1 MTTLIVI
8 ICITILL
15 YIFLKNV
22 GAYGRQIVEM
32 LELVHQ
38 WRVRFPPSTLPP
50 VEMGTT
56 YSTVIQMQ
64 KATFTGNIINVK
76 VVDGVKD
83 KYDTF
88 LAVTVACEDSK
99 KNSIRIRYT
108 DNNGMLK
115 ATQNGEDLTGIRVVV
130 HGDIDLTGIR
140 SHYTQDGV
148 NKTLK
153 HPEISLNYAYTERVS
168 TKPAQVAPPKLS
180 ETELEELRAE
190 IEAEEAEEQAELE
203 AAK

>member
-1 MTTLIVI
+1 M
-8 ICITILL
+8 
-15 YIFLKNV
+15 
-22 GAYGRQIVEM
+22 
-32 LELVHQ
+32 ELVRQ
-38 WRVRFPPSTLPP
+38 WGVRFPPSTLPP

-56 YSTVIQMQ
+56 YSTVTQMQ
-64 KATFTGNIINVK
+64 KATFTGNIINTK

-99 KNSIRIRYT
+99 KNSIRIKYT

-190 IEAEEAEEQAELE
+190 IEAEEAEEQAMLE
-203 AAK
+203 AKSDGTVLKELDKAAK

>member
-1 MTTLIVI
+1 
-8 ICITILL
+8 
-15 YIFLKNV
+15 
-22 GAYGRQIVEM
+22 
-32 LELVHQ
+32 
-38 WRVRFPPSTLPP
+38 
-50 VEMGTT
+50 
-56 YSTVIQMQ
+56 MQ

-88 LAVTVACEDSK
+88 LAVTVAAEDSK
-99 KNSIRIRYT
+99 KNSIRIKYT

-115 ATQNGEDLTGIRVVV
+115 AIQNGEDLTGTRVVV

-168 TKPAQVAPPKLS
+168 SRKEEPAKQTLLDEVMQP
-180 ETELEELRAE
+180 ELEEGKGTH
-190 IEAEEAEEQAELE
+190 LE
-203 AAK
+203 KGEVITAK

>member
-1 MTTLIVI
+1 
-8 ICITILL
+8 
-15 YIFLKNV
+15 
-22 GAYGRQIVEM
+22 
-32 LELVHQ
+32 
-38 WRVRFPPSTLPP
+38 
-50 VEMGTT
+50 
-56 YSTVIQMQ
+56 MQ
-64 KATFTGNIINVK
+64 KVTFTGNIINVK
-76 VVDGVKD
+76 VVNGVKD

-99 KNSIRIRYT
+99 KNSIRIKYT

-168 TKPAQVAPPKLS
+168 SRKEEPAKQTLLDEVMQP
-180 ETELEELRAE
+180 ELEEGKGTH
-190 IEAEEAEEQAELE
+190 LE
-203 AAK
+203 NGEVIAAK

>member
-1 MTTLIVI
+1 
-8 ICITILL
+8 
-15 YIFLKNV
+15 
-22 GAYGRQIVEM
+22 M

-56 YSTVIQMQ
+56 YSTVTQMQ
-64 KATFTGNIINVK
+64 KATFTGNIINTK

-99 KNSIRIRYT
+99 KNSIRIKYT

-168 TKPAQVAPPKLS
+168 SKKEEPAKQTLLDEVMQP
-180 ETELEELRAE
+180 ELEE
-190 IEAEEAEEQAELE
+190 

>member
-1 MTTLIVI
+1 
-8 ICITILL
+8 
-15 YIFLKNV
+15 
-22 GAYGRQIVEM
+22 
-32 LELVHQ
+32 
-38 WRVRFPPSTLPP
+38 
-50 VEMGTT
+50 
-56 YSTVIQMQ
+56 MQ

-76 VVDGVKD
+76 SSMVSK
-83 KYDTF
+83 TSMIQF

-99 KNSIRIRYT
+99 KNSIRIKYT

-168 TKPAQVAPPKLS
+168 SKKEEPAEVVQPELVS
-180 ETELEELRAE
+180 EHL
-190 IEAEEAEEQAELE
+190 
-203 AAK
+203 

>member
-1 MTTLIVI
+1 
-8 ICITILL
+8 
-15 YIFLKNV
+15 
-22 GAYGRQIVEM
+22 M
-32 LELVHQ
+32 LELVRQ
-38 WRVRFPPSTLPP
+38 WRVRFPTSTLPP

-64 KATFTGNIINVK
+64 KATITGNIINVK

-99 KNSIRIRYT
+99 KNSIRVKYT

-115 ATQNGEDLTGIRVVV
+115 AVQNGDNLTGLRVVV
-130 HGDIDLTGIR
+130 HGDIDLSPEGIS

-148 NKTLK
+148 NKTRK
-153 HPEISLNYAYTERVS
+153 HPEIKLNYAYTERVS

-190 IEAEEAEEQAELE
+190 IEQEEALEQAELE

>member
-1 MTTLIVI
+1 
-8 ICITILL
+8 
-15 YIFLKNV
+15 
-22 GAYGRQIVEM
+22 
-32 LELVHQ
+32 
-38 WRVRFPPSTLPP
+38 
-50 VEMGTT
+50 
-56 YSTVIQMQ
+56 MQ
-64 KATFTGNIINVK
+64 KATFTGNIINTK

-99 KNSIRIRYT
+99 KNSIRIKYT

-115 ATQNGEDLTGIRVVV
+115 ATQNGEDLTGTRVVV

-168 TKPAQVAPPKLS
+168 SKKEEPAKQTLLDEVMQP
-180 ETELEELRAE
+180 ELEEGKGTH
-190 IEAEEAEEQAELE
+190 LE
-203 AAK
+203 KGEVITAK

>member
-1 MTTLIVI
+1 
-8 ICITILL
+8 
-15 YIFLKNV
+15 
-22 GAYGRQIVEM
+22 
-32 LELVHQ
+32 
-38 WRVRFPPSTLPP
+38 
-50 VEMGTT
+50 
-56 YSTVIQMQ
+56 MQ
-64 KATFTGNIINVK
+64 KATFTGNIINTK

-99 KNSIRIRYT
+99 KNSIRIKYT

-115 ATQNGEDLTGIRVVV
+115 ATQNGEDLTGTRVVV

-168 TKPAQVAPPKLS
+168 SKKEEPAKQTLLNEVMQP
-180 ETELEELRAE
+180 ELEEGKGTH
-190 IEAEEAEEQAELE
+190 LE
-203 AAK
+203 KGEVITAK

>member
-1 MTTLIVI
+1 
-8 ICITILL
+8 
-15 YIFLKNV
+15 
-22 GAYGRQIVEM
+22 
-32 LELVHQ
+32 
-38 WRVRFPPSTLPP
+38 
-50 VEMGTT
+50 
-56 YSTVIQMQ
+56 MQ
-64 KATFTGNIINVK
+64 KATFTGNIINTK

-99 KNSIRIRYT
+99 KNSIRIKYT

-115 ATQNGEDLTGIRVVV
+115 ATQNGEDLTGTRVVV

-140 SHYTQDGV
+140 SHYTQDGA

-168 TKPAQVAPPKLS
+168 SKKEEPAKQTLLNEVMQP
-180 ETELEELRAE
+180 ELEEGKGTH
-190 IEAEEAEEQAELE
+190 LE
-203 AAK
+203 KGEVITAK

>member
-1 MTTLIVI
+1 
-8 ICITILL
+8 
-15 YIFLKNV
+15 
-22 GAYGRQIVEM
+22 
-32 LELVHQ
+32 
-38 WRVRFPPSTLPP
+38 
-50 VEMGTT
+50 
-56 YSTVIQMQ
+56 MQ

-76 VVDGVKD
+76 LATDRNGNIVEPQ
-83 KYDTF
+83 F
-88 LAVTVACEDSK
+88 LNVTVACEDSK
-99 KNSIRIRYT
+99 KNSIRIKYT

-153 HPEISLNYAYTERVS
+153 YPEIGLKYHYTERVS
-168 TKPAQVAPPKLS
+168 SKKEEPAEVVQPELVSSKKEAPAEVVKPEPA
-180 ETELEELRAE
+180 
-190 IEAEEAEEQAELE
+190 

>member
-22 GAYGRQIVEM
+22 GAYGKQIVEM
-32 LELVHQ
+32 LELVRQ
-38 WRVRFPPSTLPP
+38 WRVQFPPSTLPS
-50 VEMGTT
+50 VDMGTT
-56 YSTVIQMQ
+56 QSTVIQMQ

-88 LAVTVACEDSK
+88 LAVTVAAEDSK
-99 KNSIRIRYT
+99 KNSIRIKYT

-115 ATQNGEDLTGIRVVV
+115 ATQNGEDLTGTRVVV

-140 SHYTQDGV
+140 SHYTQDSV

-168 TKPAQVAPPKLS
+168 SRKEEPAEVVTP
-180 ETELEELRAE
+180 EL
-190 IEAEEAEEQAELE
+190 IP
-203 AAK
+203 AK

>member
-1 MTTLIVI
+1 
-8 ICITILL
+8 
-15 YIFLKNV
+15 
-22 GAYGRQIVEM
+22 
-32 LELVHQ
+32 
-38 WRVRFPPSTLPP
+38 
-50 VEMGTT
+50 
-56 YSTVIQMQ
+56 MQ
-64 KATFTGNIINVK
+64 KATFTGNIINTK

-99 KNSIRIRYT
+99 KNSIRIKYT

-115 ATQNGEDLTGIRVVV
+115 ATQNGEDLTGTRVVV

-168 TKPAQVAPPKLS
+168 SRKEEPAKQTLLDEVMQP
-180 ETELEELRAE
+180 ELEEGKGTH
-190 IEAEEAEEQAELE
+190 LE
-203 AAK
+203 KGEVITAK

>member
-1 MTTLIVI
+1 
-8 ICITILL
+8 
-15 YIFLKNV
+15 
-22 GAYGRQIVEM
+22 
-32 LELVHQ
+32 
-38 WRVRFPPSTLPP
+38 
-50 VEMGTT
+50 MGTT

-88 LAVTVACEDSK
+88 LAVTVAAEDSK
-99 KNSIRIRYT
+99 KNSIRIKYT

-168 TKPAQVAPPKLS
+168 SKSVPSTVSSKDDLDDLKL
-180 ETELEELRAE
+180 
-190 IEAEEAEEQAELE
+190 EEAEEQAQLE
-203 AAK
+203 AEADGTVLKELDKAAK

>member
-1 MTTLIVI
+1 
-8 ICITILL
+8 
-15 YIFLKNV
+15 
-22 GAYGRQIVEM
+22 
-32 LELVHQ
+32 
-38 WRVRFPPSTLPP
+38 
-50 VEMGTT
+50 
-56 YSTVIQMQ
+56 MQ
-64 KATFTGNIINVK
+64 KATFTGNIINTK

-99 KNSIRIRYT
+99 KNSIRIKYT

-115 ATQNGEDLTGIRVVV
+115 ATQNGEDLTGTRVVV

-168 TKPAQVAPPKLS
+168 SKKEEPAKQTLLDEVMQP
-180 ETELEELRAE
+180 ELEEGKGTH
-190 IEAEEAEEQAELE
+190 LE
-203 AAK
+203 KGEVIAAK

>member
-1 MTTLIVI
+1 
-8 ICITILL
+8 
-15 YIFLKNV
+15 
-22 GAYGRQIVEM
+22 M

-88 LAVTVACEDSK
+88 LAVTVAAEDSK
-99 KNSIRIRYT
+99 KNSIRIKYT

-115 ATQNGEDLTGIRVVV
+115 ATQNGEDLTGTRVVV

-180 ETELEELRAE
+180 EAELEELRAE
-190 IEAEEAEEQAELE
+190 IEAEEAEEQAMLE
-203 AAK
+203 AKSDGTVLKELDKAAK